1 MANNPLAQNLP
12 ADLPT
17 NWVNAQIVPAN
28 GASVGLSTQH
38 GYNYLMQQGNA
49 SQAAINTI
57 GAAFTGIFGKNET
70 IPIANGGTGSTTA
83 ASARSNLSV
92 YSKEETDTKLSA
104 KLNVI
109 GKGVNLLDNW
119 YFIGG
124 GSQQGKGQ
132 FPINQ
137 RGQTSYTTAGYTV
150 DRWTIPT
157 AYHTLTLQSDCLK
170 ITSSADFVGF
180 FQYFPAAPLLGRK
193 VTFSILA
200 RWDGQG
206 AAPYCTF
213 YTGDNTYDGG
223 GVIGTNKAIY
233 SWQVTFP
240 SSMPT
245 SDPKFGVDIVS
256 MTGTTVYIYAVK
268 LEIGDTQTLG
278 REENG
283 QWVLNDP
290 PPNYALELA
299 KCNMSL
305 ADAGD
310 SYSNF
315 SFPHIVTGSYIGT
328 GTYGYENPNTLTFS
342 FTPKIVWCDSSGIV
356 GMSTAW
362 IDEMIIDEL
371 DTEYKQRR
379 GFGLADKLYGKK
391 SSDGK
396 TISWY
401 YTDVSSAQA
410 SYQNNQANTT
420 YYYLAIG

>member
-17 NWVNAQIVPAN
+17 SWQNGQIVAPA

-49 SQAAINTI
+49 SQVAINAI
-57 GAAFTGIFGKNET
+57 GAAFSGIFGKNET
-70 IPIANGGTGSTTA
+70 IPIANGGTGATTA
-83 ASARSNLSV
+83 ANARTNLSI

-157 AYHTLTLQSDCLK
+157 AYQTLTLQSDCLK

-206 AAPYCTF
+206 NTAPYCTF

-223 GVIGTNKAIY
+223 GVIGTNKAVY

-245 SDPKFGVDIVS
+245 SDPKFGVDIVG

-315 SFPHIVTGSYIGT
+315 PFLHIESGSYVGT
-328 GTYGYENPNTLTFS
+328 GTKGYDNPNSLTFS
-342 FTPKIVWCDSSGIV
+342 FVPKFVWCAGAPTDFGNSSYV
-356 GMSTAW
+356 SMVMMDVLS
-362 IDEMIIDEL
+362 
-371 DTEYKQRR
+371 TEYQRYA
-379 GFGLADKLYGKK
+379 GFGWRSDGYGKK

-396 TISWY
+396 TITWY
-401 YTDVSSAQA
+401 YSGNNSDAN
-410 SYQNNQANTT
+410 YQFNYSGKT
-420 YYYLAIG
+420 YYYIAIG